1 MLTSPAPPAYV
12 INQHQTHTQVNH
24 ALQAELQQMVNSDQ
38 KVRIAQ
44 IEHGNSAKNAEA
56 WIAID
61 AANLL
66 RLKQIVARY
75 GWPGKSL
82 VGLTGS
88 GNALLLVQHADAD
101 PAFQAHC
108 LALMQPGVKSGE
120 VVPADYALLT
130 DRVLVARKQK
140 QRYGTQAQHIKSGTV
155 TLYPVEDEAHLDERR
170 KSVGMMPI
178 AEYKKM
184 LLHFYK
190 QDKPSKAEGLKTP
203 R

>member
-1 MLTSPAPPAYV
+1 MLILPMPPAYA
-12 INQHQTHTQVNH
+12 ISQHRTHTQINH
-24 ALQAELQQMVNSDQ
+24 ALQTELQHMVDRDQ
-38 KVRIAQ
+38 KVRITQ
-44 IEHGNSAKNAEA
+44 IEHGNSTKNAEA
-56 WIAID
+56 WKAID

-88 GNALLLVQHADAD
+88 GNALLLAQHADAD

-120 VVPADYALLT
+120 VIPSDYALLT

-155 TLYPVEDEAHLDERR
+155 VLYPVEDEAHLDERR
-170 KSVGMMPI
+170 KSVGLMPI
-178 AEYKKM
+178 VEYKKM

-190 QDKPSKAEGLKTP
+190 QDKSSKTEGLKPP